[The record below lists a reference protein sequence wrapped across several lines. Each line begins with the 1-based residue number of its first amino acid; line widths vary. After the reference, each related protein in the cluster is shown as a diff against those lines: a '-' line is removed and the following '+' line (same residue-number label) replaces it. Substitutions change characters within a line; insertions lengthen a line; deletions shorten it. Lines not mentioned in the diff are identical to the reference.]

1 MNLINR
7 THNRH
12 TERTLR
18 VPVSPTESPNWYTDA
33 EKYWD
38 TVPATINGMLGGLG
52 QLARPDAVSSLR
64 FLSEFVNPP
73 ATSTAASIVN
83 PPAPS
88 SDQTTTTTTTATTE
102 STTTTKRQR
111 LPLAGS
117 GPSRVLDC
125 GAGIGRVTKQVLM
138 KAFDHVDLVE
148 NSAIFVKQAREEYL
162 KAEIECGKV
171 CEVRCSGLQN
181 VEFEGTSWEGRFDV
195 IWCQW
200 VLGHLTEED
209 LIKFFNRC
217 KKGLKPGGLIF
228 VKENNAKIDIVIDEE
243 DSSMTRSDVV
253 WKEMFKKSGL
263 KLLREEVQKGFP
275 SGLFAVKMYALEPIP

>member
-1 MNLINR
+1 ME
-7 THNRH
+7 TK
-12 TERTLR
+12 
-18 VPVSPTESPNWYTDA
+18 ESPNWYTDA

-38 TVPATINGMLGGLG
+38 TIPATINGMLGGLG

-64 FLSEFVNPP
+64 FLSEFVTPP
-73 ATSTAASIVN
+73 ATSSASSIVN
-83 PPAPS
+83 PLASNKDAKAIP
-88 SDQTTTTTTTATTE
+88 TATQTGSPTK
-102 STTTTKRQR
+102 STNRQK
-111 LPLAGS
+111 LPLPNS
-117 GPSRVLDC
+117 GPSHVLDC
-125 GAGIGRVTKQVLM
+125 GAGIGRVTKQVLI

-162 KAEIECGKV
+162 KAELESGKV

-209 LIKFFNRC
+209 LISFFDRC
-217 KKGLKPGGLIF
+217 KKGLKPGGMIF
-228 VKENNAKIDIVIDEE
+228 VKENNAKIGIVIDEE
-243 DSSMTRSDVV
+243 DSSMTRSDEV
-253 WKEMFKKSGL
+253 WKEMFAKAGL
-263 KLLREEVQKGFP
+263 KLLRDEVQKGFP